1 MTVEIPKEEDV
12 GEAITVAD
20 VLLAFEMN
28 LLLDIVKGGAV
39 AVRGRQPSLRAPP
52 QRVRGERGLRA
63 RWLWPVRG

>member
-39 AVRGRQPSLRAPP
+39 AVRGRQPSLRTATES
-52 QRVRGERGLRA
+52 RR
-63 RWLWPVRG
+63 